1 MEENL
6 LKKPVFNILMVGVG
20 GQGIITASD
29 IITLAAVFSGYDAKK
44 SEIHG
49 MSQRGGS
56 VFSHIRFG
64 KKIYSPVIP
73 AGEAD
78 ILISLEEM
86 ETLRWLDYTNKETT
100 VIVLDTRITPAEVK
114 EYPSGITDELKNKYR
129 NFVLINTE
137 ELKGR
142 AGNILYLNVA
152 LLGLLSNF
160 LDFPESSWRQAIKDE
175 IPEAFFDDN
184 WRAFISG
191 KNEVIFN
198 AGIKQ
203 DKRNDGKILM
213 DQKDV

>member
-1 MEENL
+1 MKNS
-6 LKKPVFNILMVGVG
+6 VFNILIVGVG

-78 ILISLEEM
+78 ILLSLEEM
-86 ETLRWLDYTNKETT
+86 ETLRWLEYTNSDTT
-100 VIVLDTRITPAEVK
+100 VIVADTRIIPSGVI
-114 EYPSGITDELKNKYR
+114 EYPSGIMDELKKRYSK
-129 NFVLINTE
+129 FMLVNTE

-142 AGNILYLNVA
+142 IGNIIYLNVA
-152 LLGLLSNF
+152 LVGLLSNY
-160 LDFPESSWRQAIKDE
+160 LDFPEKSWRQAIKE
-175 IPEAFFDDN
+175 EVPEAFFNEN
-184 WRAFISG
+184 WKAFISG
-191 KNEVIFN
+191 KNEVIRN
-198 AGIKQ
+198 VGIRQ
-203 DKRNDGKILM
+203 DKRDDGTLLL
-213 DQKDV
+213 D